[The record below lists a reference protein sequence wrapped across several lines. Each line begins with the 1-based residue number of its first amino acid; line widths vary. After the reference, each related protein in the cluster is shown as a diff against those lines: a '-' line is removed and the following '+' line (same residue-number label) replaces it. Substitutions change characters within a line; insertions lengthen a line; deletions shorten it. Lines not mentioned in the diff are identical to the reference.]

1 MPEQISSEIIELV
14 YDDKNNSKVNSFLAL
29 IAEFVNMP
37 VTLFNK
43 ITQLS
48 HQHNCGKRLIF
59 QVKQLHKSVP

>member
-1 MPEQISSEIIELV
+1 MISGLQKRKCEIVAFIFIL
-14 YDDKNNSKVNSFLAL
+14 L
-29 IAEFVNMP
+29 
-37 VTLFNK
+37 